1 MRHCRPRSCA
11 TANNSRP
18 CPGRETAALRDFK
31 LANVGCGSFTT
42 DAAKPREHVCPLLP
56 ESGHRRP
63 KCDPS
68 LCAKCILLILG
79 PDHLPDPQGDGAQGQ
94 SHEREPTEG
103 DHGVE
108 YFAKLDANEGTR
120 IWAPLIELAA

>member
-1 MRHCRPRSCA
+1 MENCFFYISWMYEFLHRLGHLRPMRS
-11 TANNSRP
+11 
-18 CPGRETAALRDFK
+18 
-31 LANVGCGSFTT
+31 
-42 DAAKPREHVCPLLP
+42 KPREQVCPLLP
-56 ESGHRRP
+56 ESDHRRP